1 MLISQNKAQIEKLT
15 KDLQEDQAEIKRLE
29 SINKKNSDKLIEEE
43 KQVKELRSKVYVV
56 EKDLRDT
63 KKENSQLMFEKN
75 KLSNERNEAVE
86 QKELTIA
93 SMNSLV

>member
-1 MLISQNKAQIEKLT
+1 
-15 KDLQEDQAEIKRLE
+15 
-29 SINKKNSDKLIEEE
+29 
-43 KQVKELRSKVYVV
+43 VKELRSKVYVV

-93 SMNSLV
+93 SMNSLVREIEALRK

>member
-1 MLISQNKAQIEKLT
+1 M
-15 KDLQEDQAEIKRLE
+15 
-29 SINKKNSDKLIEEE
+29 
-43 KQVKELRSKVYVV
+43 KELRSKVYVV